1 MRQKKEKLYNSTLR
15 RPSKSIVPIFAQ
27 IADCIEDPCFA
38 IDRDGSVTAWNKAIE
53 VLTGVSAREMLGKS
67 ENEYALPFYGS
78 RRPLLID
85 HVISQYPDEGPSG
98 HPWRK
103 EGETLASEET
113 FPGIQGGERVFKT
126 RARSV
131 QDLEGNVI
139 GALQIFHDMTEYK
152 RSQDALLASEQKYRT
167 FFENVT
173 DFLYIHDFQGNLIET
188 NLASKIYTGYSL
200 EDLKNMNIKDIM
212 PESYRALFNEYMKI
226 MIVEGRGEG
235 LISVLTKDG
244 HERVL
249 EYRNVVVKD
258 QNGIPIHIQ
267 GTGRDITD
275 KIKAQR
281 ALRLSEEK
289 YRNILDSIEEA
300 YFEVDLAG
308 NMLFFNQTLARYLKF
323 SADELKGMS
332 YRKYMDEENA
342 KKVFK
347 TFHEVF
353 VSGEPVKAFYW
364 ELMDKNGK
372 KMNAEASVSLL
383 KDSRDNV
390 IGFKGIVR
398 DITQRIEAEKERD
411 RYELR
416 LAQAQK
422 MEAIGTLAG
431 GIAHDFNNMLSA
443 IMGYTELARSST
455 PENSQARNC
464 LDQVI
469 KAGIRAR
476 DLISQILSFS
486 RKYDVK
492 RQPVDIGL
500 ILGEALNLIRA
511 SIPTSVDIQ
520 CSIDSEPAFVFAD
533 PIEIHQVIMNLCTNA
548 YQAMEEKGGL
558 IQIDLEPVSLS
569 DDEAG
574 AVHPQLREGPYI
586 KLRIADTGPGMDSET
601 LKYIF
606 DPFFTTKER
615 DKGTG
620 LGLATVQKIVT
631 ELKGGISVES
641 TPGRGSTFILLF
653 PRLVSLESH
662 QGIVQEASNS

>member
-1 MRQKKEKLYNSTLR
+1 MRQKKKKDNSSLQKALR
-15 RPSKSIVPIFAQ
+15 AVVPIFAQ

-38 IDRDGSVTAWNKAIE
+38 IDCRGSVTAWNKAME
-53 VLTGVSAREMLGKS
+53 ALTGIPTTDMLGKS
-67 ENEYALPFYGS
+67 EYEYALPFYGS

-85 HVISQYPDEGPSG
+85 FLISQDPEKEPSG
-98 HPWRK
+98 NHWKK
-103 EGETLASEET
+103 EGEVLASEEA
-113 FPGIQGGERVFKT
+113 FPGIKDGTCIFKT

-139 GALQIFHDMTEYK
+139 GALQTFHDITEYR

-173 DFLYIHDFQGNLIET
+173 DFLYIHDFQGNMIET

-212 PESYRALFNEYMKI
+212 PEPYRAVFDEYQKV
-226 MIVEGRGEG
+226 MIREGKGEG
-235 LISVLTKDG
+235 LISILTKDG
-244 HERVL
+244 RERVL
-249 EYRNVVVKD
+249 EYRNVVVRDSAGK
-258 QNGIPIHIQ
+258 PVHIQ

-275 KIKAQR
+275 KIKAER
-281 ALRLSEEK
+281 ALKLSEEK
-289 YRNILDSIEEA
+289 YRSILDSIEEA
-300 YFEVDLAG
+300 YFEVDLSG
-308 NMLFFNQTLARYLKF
+308 NMMFFNQTLARYLKF
-323 SADELKGMS
+323 SDDELKGMN
-332 YRKYMDEENA
+332 YREYMDEENA
-342 KKVFK
+342 NKVLK

-353 VSGEPVKAFYW
+353 LTGEPIKAFYW
-364 ELMDKNGK
+364 ELMDKDGK
-372 KMNAEASVSLL
+372 KLYAESSVSLL
-383 KDSRDNV
+383 KDSRGKV
-390 IGFKGIVR
+390 IGFKGVVR
-398 DITQRIEAEKERD
+398 DITKRIEAERERD
-411 RYELR
+411 RYEMR
-416 LAQAQK
+416 LVQAQK
-422 MEAIGTLAG
+422 MEAIGALAG

-443 IMGYTELARSST
+443 IMGYTELARNNV

-492 RQPVDIGL
+492 RQHVDMGL
-500 ILGEALNLIRA
+500 ILDEALNLIRA
-511 SIPTSVDIQ
+511 SIPTTIDIQ
-520 CSIDSEPAFVFAD
+520 CTIGSEPCFVFAD

-574 AVHPQLREGPYI
+574 AIHPQLQEGPYI
-586 KLRIADTGPGMDSET
+586 RLKIADTGSGMDSET
-601 LKYIF
+601 VKYIF

-620 LGLATVQKIVT
+620 LGLATVQKIVA
-631 ELKGGISVES
+631 ELKGGVSVES
-641 TPGRGSTFILLF
+641 IPGRGSTFILLF
-653 PRLVSLESH
+653 PRLVSMESP
-662 QGIVQEASNS
+662 QGSSQEASNP

>member
-1 MRQKKEKLYNSTLR
+1 
-15 RPSKSIVPIFAQ
+15 
-27 IADCIEDPCFA
+27 
-38 IDRDGSVTAWNKAIE
+38 
-53 VLTGVSAREMLGKS
+53 
-67 ENEYALPFYGS
+67 
-78 RRPLLID
+78 
-85 HVISQYPDEGPSG
+85 
-98 HPWRK
+98 
-103 EGETLASEET
+103 
-113 FPGIQGGERVFKT
+113 
-126 RARSV
+126 
-131 QDLEGNVI
+131 
-139 GALQIFHDMTEYK
+139 
-152 RSQDALLASEQKYRT
+152 
-167 FFENVT
+167 
-173 DFLYIHDFQGNLIET
+173 
-188 NLASKIYTGYSL
+188 
-200 EDLKNMNIKDIM
+200 
-212 PESYRALFNEYMKI
+212 
-226 MIVEGRGEG
+226 
-235 LISVLTKDG
+235 
-244 HERVL
+244 
-249 EYRNVVVKD
+249 
-258 QNGIPIHIQ
+258 
-267 GTGRDITD
+267 
-275 KIKAQR
+275 
-281 ALRLSEEK
+281 
-289 YRNILDSIEEA
+289 
-300 YFEVDLAG
+300 
-308 NMLFFNQTLARYLKF
+308 
-323 SADELKGMS
+323 
-332 YRKYMDEENA
+332 
-342 KKVFK
+342 
-347 TFHEVF
+347 VF

-533 PIEIHQVIMNLCTNA
+533 PIEIHQIIMNLCTNA
-548 YQAMEEKGGL
+548 YQAMEEKGGH
-558 IQIDLEPVSLS
+558 IQIDLEQVFLEE
-569 DDEAG
+569 DEA
-574 AVHPQLREGPYI
+574 AAIHPQLRGGNYL
-586 KLRIADTGPGMDSET
+586 KLKIADTGSGMDSET
-601 LKYIF
+601 IKYIF

-615 DKGTG
+615 NKGTG
-620 LGLATVQKIVT
+620 LGLATVQRIVT

-641 TPGRGSTFILLF
+641 TPGRGSAFILFF
-653 PRLVSLESH
+653 PKH
-662 QGIVQEASNS
+662 G